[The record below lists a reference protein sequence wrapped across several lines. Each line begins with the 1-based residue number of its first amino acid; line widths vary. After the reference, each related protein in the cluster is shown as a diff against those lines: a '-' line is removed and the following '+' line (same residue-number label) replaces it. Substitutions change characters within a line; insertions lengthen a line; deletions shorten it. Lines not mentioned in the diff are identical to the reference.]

1 MGLSKP
7 RIIQNG
13 LEFDK
18 VADMYIDIIGKRY
31 YFFVLS
37 LIIIIPGLLLG
48 LIMANND
55 ELPLGIDFTG
65 GTLIEI
71 RIESDLDPQPADI
84 VILYRDLGIDDPKVQ
99 TTGQGTYVSR
109 SSLLSEDIPGKII
122 DELEKQYNAVVTVLR
137 IESVGPTIGAEVT
150 QRAALAIVVVSFI
163 IVLYITFAFRG
174 IPNAFRYGVCAI
186 IAMLHDVLVVFSIT
200 FIGSYFWGWQIDAL
214 FLTALL
220 TVIGFSVQDKIVVFD
235 RIRENTN
242 IYRRIPYE
250 TLVNHSIVQTLSRS
264 INTQLMTVE
273 FMLLALV
280 LFGGVTLQQFAATML
295 VGLAFGTYSSIFVAA
310 PLLVIWES
318 QEWKTWFH
326 RSKSTAPA

>member
-1 MGLSKP
+1 MK
-7 RIIQNG
+7 NG

-48 LIMANND
+48 LIMAKNGD
-55 ELPLGIDFTG
+55 LPLGIDFTG

-71 RIESDLDPQPADI
+71 KIESDLDPQPADI
-84 VILYRDLGIDDPKVQ
+84 VILYRDLGIDEPKVK

-122 DELEKQYNAVVTVLR
+122 DELEEQYNAVVTVLR

-150 QRAALAIVVVSFI
+150 QRAALALLVVAFI

-280 LFGGVTLQQFAATML
+280 LFGGVTLKQFAATML
-295 VGLAFGTYSSIFVAA
+295 IGLASGTYSSIFIAA